1 MARTDPASSQTA
13 RSQIA
18 ATIVAL
24 WETSRSVPRAP
35 PQICVGET
43 ESNAQLTCEL
53 ALSNRRIALDRCEHA
68 QHDVGI
74 ARLLKVALVPHTASL
89 FGPDTDLPRSPGERQ
104 VPTVAADA
112 QPRTV
117 PSSRSSGVRSTLR

>member
-74 ARLLKVALVPHTASL
+74 ARLLKVALIPHAASL
-89 FGPDTDLPRSPGERQ
+89 FGPDTDLPRSPDERQ
-104 VPTVAADA
+104 APMARRRRSPT
-112 QPRTV
+112 TV
-117 PSSRSSGVRSTLR
+117 PSSGSSGV